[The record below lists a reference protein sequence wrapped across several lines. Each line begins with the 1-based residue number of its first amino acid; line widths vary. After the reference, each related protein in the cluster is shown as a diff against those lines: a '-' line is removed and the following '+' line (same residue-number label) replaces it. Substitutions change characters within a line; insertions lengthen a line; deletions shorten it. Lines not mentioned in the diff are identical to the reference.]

1 MRARRLWTIY
11 ARARR
16 AARGEAVRAALLVE
30 KLSDAAAPY
39 SSRRAGRAEPTLDPA
54 GRAPC

>member
-39 SSRRAGRAEPTLDPA
+39 SSRRAGRAEPTLDPGA
-54 GRAPC
+54 S